1 MTDTMLKTKNDDN
14 VIEKTVEPA
23 FPRRT
28 VAPQVD
34 IYETSDSIVVVAN
47 MPGVSE
53 EDINV
58 TLDKDQLTIEGEV
71 AVESIDGYRQV
82 YGEQCI
88 RNYKRRFTLSDQV
101 DREAI
106 EATLKDGVLTLTLN
120 KMPVAKARQIT
131 VRSAG

>member
-1 MTDTMLKTKNDDN
+1 MTDTVVVAKNEEKT
-14 VIEKTVEPA
+14 IEKSVEPT

-28 VAPQVD
+28 IAPRVD

-53 EDINV
+53 GDINV
-58 TLDKDQLTIEGEV
+58 TLEEDQLTIDGEV
-71 AVESIDGYRQV
+71 FVESMDGYKQV

-88 RNYKRRFTLSDQV
+88 RNYRRRFTLSDKV

-106 EATLKDGVLTLTLN
+106 EATLKNGVLTLTLS
-120 KMPVAKARQIT
+120 KMPAAKARQIT
-131 VRSAG
+131 VQASS

>member
-1 MTDTMLKTKNDDN
+1 MTDTVVKTKNDEN
-14 VIEKTVEPA
+14 VIEKTVEQA

-71 AVESIDGYRQV
+71 AVETIDGYRQV

-88 RNYKRRFTLSDQV
+88 RSYKRRFTLSDQV
-101 DREAI
+101 DRESI
-106 EATLKDGVLTLTLN
+106 EATLKNGVLTLKLS
-120 KMPVAKARQIT
+120 KMPMAKARQIT
-131 VRSAG
+131 VRSAS

>member
-1 MTDTMLKTKNDDN
+1 MTDTVVKTKSDQNA
-14 VIEKTVEPA
+14 IEKSEKPA

-28 VAPQVD
+28 IAPNVD

-53 EDINV
+53 RDINV
-58 TLDKDQLTIEGEV
+58 TLEKDQLTIDGEV

-88 RNYKRRFTLSDQV
+88 RNYRRRFTLSDQV
-101 DREAI
+101 DRDAI
-106 EATLKDGVLTLTLN
+106 EATLKNGVLTLKLS
-120 KMPVAKARQIT
+120 KMPIAKSRQIT
-131 VRSAG
+131 VQTAS